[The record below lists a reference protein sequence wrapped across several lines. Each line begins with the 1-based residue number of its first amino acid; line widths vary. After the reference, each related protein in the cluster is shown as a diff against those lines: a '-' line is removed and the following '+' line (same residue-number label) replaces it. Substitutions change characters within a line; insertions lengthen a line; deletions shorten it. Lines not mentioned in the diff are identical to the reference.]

1 MAAAPDFTGYAT
13 RAGVRCSDGRTITAQ
28 AFKGMDG
35 TTVPLVWQHQHNDP
49 ANVLGHA
56 ILHYRDDGVWCEAF
70 FNDTDSG
77 QRAKQLVAH
86 KDVKALS
93 IFANRLIEKA
103 KSVLHGVIAEVSLVM
118 AGANPGAFIDPLSIK
133 HGEGGEDELEEAVFY
148 TNAMIDDVVH
158 ASTTIDG
165 PRKLRLTKGPMPAP
179 SASNPDPDGDGDN
192 DLFDPADGGL
202 NPSTATVQQV
212 IDTMTPEQQQ
222 AMYALVGAAAGSA
235 AQSAISPD
243 GGAATGTTEPGK
255 DGAPVGR
262 NIFDQTGPADGA
274 VVTTPK
280 YTLSHEDKQGIF
292 AEARKGGSLKDAV
305 ATFVAE
311 KGLAHGIDSIDQLFP
326 YDQAVTDTPEF
337 IARRMEWVAGV
348 LGGVNKVPFAR
359 IRSWT
364 ADLTFQEARAR
375 GYVKGALKKEQFVK
389 IARRITTPQ
398 TVYKKQKLERDDI
411 LDITEFNVVTWLQTE
426 LRLMLDEE
434 LARAIL
440 IGDGR
445 DDEDPDKIMTSN
457 VRPIYGDE
465 ELYVTQVQVAQSD
478 IDTSSDAIVDATV
491 NAMRFYRGS
500 GNPVLYTTQIWLA
513 KLLLAK
519 DTLNRR
525 LYPTKA
531 ELIAAFG
538 GVVSDIIPCEAL
550 EASPELI
557 GIIVNLRDYSVGT
570 DPGGQVSMFDF
581 FDIDFNQNK
590 YLMECR
596 MSGAMTK
603 YRGAVTLV
611 TFSGVGGLLPDPTAV
626 TFDNTTG
633 VATVP
638 TTTHVTY
645 VTVADDGTES
655 GTVSAGAQTAIAA
668 GAYVTYRAKPAST
681 YEFTTDNFEWTFR
694 RDS

>member
-28 AFKGMDG
+28 AFQGMDG
-35 TTVPLVWQHQHNDP
+35 TTVPLVWHHQHNDP

-56 ILHYRDDGVWCEAF
+56 VLHTRDDGVWMEGY
-70 FNDTDSG
+70 FNDTPSG
-77 QRAKQLVAH
+77 QNAKQLVAH
-86 KDVKALS
+86 KDVSNLS

-103 KSVLHGVIAEVSLVM
+103 KSVLHGVICEVSLVM

-133 HGEGGEDELEEAVFY
+133 HGDGGEDELEEAVIY
-148 TNAMIDDVVH
+148 TNAKIDDVAH
-158 ASTTIDG
+158 ASTNIPG
-165 PRKLRLTKGPMPAP
+165 PRKLSLDKGDMPKP
-179 SASNPDPDGDGDN
+179 SASNPDPDKDGDN
-192 DLFDPADGGL
+192 DLFDPKDGGL
-202 NPSTATVQQV
+202 DASTATVQQV

-222 AMYALVGAAAGSA
+222 AMYALVGAAASSAPA
-235 AQSAISPD
+235 AQSSITPD
-243 GGAATGTTEPGK
+243 GGGDPGTTEPGK

-262 NIFDQTGPADGA
+262 NVFDQTTDPATSPAAG
-274 VVTTPK
+274 
-280 YTLSHEDKQGIF
+280 YTLTHSDMEGIF
-292 AEARKGGSLKDAV
+292 ADARKHGSLKDAV
-305 ATFVAE
+305 AAFVSE
-311 KGLAHGIDSIDQLFP
+311 QGLKHGIDSIDQLFP

-337 IARRMEWVAGV
+337 ISRRMDWVAGV

-375 GYVKGALKKEQFVK
+375 GYVKGQLKKEQFVK

-445 DDEDPDKIMTSN
+445 DDEDADKISTDN

-465 ELYVTQVQVAQSD
+465 ELYVTQIQVAQSD
-478 IDTSSDAIVDATV
+478 IDTSSDAIVDSV
-491 NAMRFYRGS
+491 VSAMRFYRGS
-500 GNPVLYTTQIWLA
+500 GNPVLYTTAVWLA

-538 GVVSDIIPCEAL
+538 GVISDIVPCEAM
-550 EASPELI
+550 ESKPELI
-557 GIIVNLRDYSVGT
+557 GIVVNLRDYSVGS

-581 FDIDFNQNK
+581 FDIDYNQNK

-603 YRGAVTLV
+603 YRGALSIV
-611 TFSGVGGLLPDPTAV
+611 TFSGVGGLLPDPTEV

-633 VATVP
+633 IATVP
-638 TTTHVTY
+638 TTSHVTY
-645 VTVADDGTES
+645 VTVDDNDTES
-655 GTVSAGAQTAIAA
+655 GTISAGAQAAIDP

-681 YEFTTDNFEWTFR
+681 YEFTTDNFQWTFR